1 MIGFFVRPWE
11 ISESGETPGIVK
23 NDGETVTFSELRQRL
38 YENIVDETLF
48 IARASENAVSA
59 EWLMDQP
66 IFIRKK
72 YVDAFK
78 KENGKHPSKS
88 IAYGDRTYMD
98 IFNDELCVTKRE
110 FGKVAWW

>member
-1 MIGFFVRPWE
+1 M
-11 ISESGETPGIVK
+11 TT
-23 NDGETVTFSELRQRL
+23 DGEVRTFSELRQRL

-72 YVDAFK
+72 YVEAFK
-78 KENGKHPSKS
+78 KEVKERETKLNQISKNNG
-88 IAYGDRTYMD
+88 RTRRM
-98 IFNDELCVTKRE
+98 
-110 FGKVAWW
+110 G